1 MISDVRVDEETLEQ
15 VGKNKDLGSL
25 VTQNGRCV
33 EDIKTRTAIATKIFI
48 KIKAMV
54 TNRSFSIN
62 LHRRFINAYVWST
75 LTYGCEAWIINKERE
90 RRIEAT
96 EMWCYGRMLKISW
109 TKKVSNEQVPKRARA
124 KRKMMRVIRRRNLRF
139 LGHVMQCQQTKSNCM
154 TRRLDG
160 SRGRGRPIIKFLDS
174 LAKAVGG
181 GTRPV
186 KLLQMTSRRENWR
199 SLVAYVLG
207 NTAPRYGKVGIKTY
221 KTAWCIYAPRLTPP
235 VGVEATGFLPL

>member
-1 MISDVRVDEETLEQ
+1 MIV
-15 VGKNKDLGSL
+15 K
-25 VTQNGRCV
+25 
-33 EDIKTRTAIATKIFI
+33 
-48 KIKAMV
+48 
-54 TNRSFSIN
+54 
-62 LHRRFINAYVWST
+62 
-75 LTYGCEAWIINKERE
+75 
-90 RRIEAT
+90 
-96 EMWCYGRMLKISW
+96 
-109 TKKVSNEQVPKRARA
+109 
-124 KRKMMRVIRRRNLRF
+124 RRRNLRF

-186 KLLQMTSRRENWR
+186 ELLQMTSRRENWR

-235 VGVEATGFLPL
+235 VGVEATGFSSPLMEIYPSCISEHTYYQRAISVITIAMSSLTCGV